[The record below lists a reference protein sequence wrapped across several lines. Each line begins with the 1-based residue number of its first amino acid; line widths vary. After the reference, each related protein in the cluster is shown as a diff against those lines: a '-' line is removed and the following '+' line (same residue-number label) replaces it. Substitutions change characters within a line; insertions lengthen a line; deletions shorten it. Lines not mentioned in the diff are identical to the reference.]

1 MEWDGKDFREYERID
16 GELIPECFK
25 FFFIERGFGNKIKAI
40 TTDITVKGIRFL
52 IPPEAGIF
60 SVGDCLIIY
69 PLDKDYKL
77 VGEIIHVISLS
88 KEKIYFG
95 VKLLKT
101 KSLDEYI
108 KVVEELF

>member
-1 MEWDGKDFREYERID
+1 MEWEGKDSREYERID
-16 GELIPECFK
+16 GELIPECFRY
-25 FFFIERGFGNKIKAI
+25 FFIEQGLGNRIKAT

-52 IPPEAGIF
+52 IPAEAGVF
-60 SVGDCLIIY
+60 SIGDCLIIY
-69 PLDKDYKL
+69 PIDKDYKL
-77 VGEIIHVISLS
+77 VGEIIHVIPLGT
-88 KEKIYFG
+88 EKIYFG